1 MGTSRQTLSRW
12 TVTLSGRGSEEVAS
26 ARDLARR
33 EERILVEQAKA
44 GDEHAFEQLVHRHQR
59 RILSLIGH
67 TIRRSDD
74 AEDLAQQVF
83 MKVYLALPKF
93 DFRAEFSTWVY
104 RITVNECYDYM
115 RRQRALKSAPGN
127 EFQVGELADLD
138 RMSVGAAQ
146 KIASPAKQAELK
158 QTVELLFARLA
169 PEDRLLLT
177 LRELEGYSMGE
188 MAKVLDIKE
197 NTVKVRLFRARKRL
211 VELHKRLME

>member
-1 MGTSRQTLSRW
+1 M
-12 TVTLSGRGSEEVAS
+12 TLSGRGSDGDVS
-26 ARDLARR
+26 ARELARR
-33 EERILVEQAKA
+33 EDRILVEQARA
-44 GDEHAFEQLVHRHQR
+44 GDERAFEQLVRKHQR

-67 TIRRSDD
+67 TIRRSNDV
-74 AEDLAQQVF
+74 EDLAQQVF

-104 RITVNECYDYM
+104 RITVNECYDYI

-127 EFQVGELADLD
+127 EIQVGELADLD

-146 KIASPAKQAELK
+146 KTASPAKQAELK
-158 QTVELLFARLA
+158 QTVELLFSRLS

-188 MAKVLDIKE
+188 MAGILNIKE

-211 VELHKRLME
+211 VELHKRMMG